1 MVRRLLFDG
10 EPGLA
15 TAAAQKWAFDK
26 YNIRLYA
33 DSSFKRNMAERAIRG
48 KTSPPPPL
56 LSSKSDM
63 KKNIKKN
70 FVFHMLCGAH
80 RV

>member
-48 KTSPPPPL
+48 KSWGDRIGG
-56 LSSKSDM
+56 SMGEWK
-63 KKNIKKN
+63 
-70 FVFHMLCGAH
+70 
-80 RV
+80 